1 MPSILSG
8 LPVLIIVAAAC
19 NNYQT
24 FRVEGR
30 VEDAT
35 LNGSKIYF
43 VALDGPISRDV
54 DSTYIKD
61 GRFTFKRRA
70 DSLCV
75 KILRVPIR
83 YPNAVEDL
91 VVVTEPGTLNAVL
104 SDNSHGQGTHLNNIL
119 QEWKNKKRAYDST
132 QFDLYSM
139 KNRAE
144 NPVVADSLMKVS
156 EAISKSFMSEMISL
170 MNDNLQNG
178 IGLLLFKVYYHAL
191 PRELKNR
198 IIEITGDIYTD
209 KDAQLKMMIDN
220 DRNAEK

>member
-1 MPSILSG
+1 MNRISI
-8 LPVLIIVAAAC
+8 IIVVSFFLTSC
-19 NNYQT
+19 NRTET
-24 FRVEGR
+24 FKVEGK
-30 VEDAT
+30 VTDET
-35 LNGSKIYF
+35 LNGSKIYI
-43 VALDGPISRDV
+43 VALDGPVSRNV
-54 DSTYIKD
+54 DSTFIMD
-61 GRFTFKRRA
+61 GRFTFEKKA

-75 KILRVPIR
+75 KILRVPVR
-83 YPNAVEDL
+83 YPNAIEDL
-91 VVVTEPGTLNAVL
+91 VVVTESGNLNVVL
-104 SDNSHGQGTHLNNIL
+104 SGNSHGEGTRLNNIL
-119 QEWKNKKRAYDST
+119 QEWKDKKRAYDST

-144 NPVVADSLMKVS
+144 NPVVADSLIKVS
-156 EAISKSFMSEMISL
+156 ERISKSFMSEMISL

>member
-1 MPSILSG
+1 MSKE
-8 LPVLIIVAAAC
+8 
-19 NNYQT
+19 T
-24 FRVEGR
+24 FKVEGS
-30 VEDAT
+30 VTDET

-43 VALDGPISRDV
+43 VALDGPVSRNV
-54 DSTYIKD
+54 DSTFIMD
-61 GRFTFKRRA
+61 GRFTFEKKA

-75 KILRVPIR
+75 KILRVPVR
-83 YPNAVEDL
+83 YPNAIEDL
-91 VVVTEPGTLNAVL
+91 VVVTEPGNLNAVL
-104 SDNSHGQGTHLNNIL
+104 SGNSHGEGTRLNNIL
-119 QEWKNKKRAYDST
+119 QEWKDKKRAYDST

-156 EAISKSFMSEMISL
+156 ETISKSFMSEMISL